1 MAPQLFRVYL
11 GGEGEV
17 PGVLNQQGP
26 WILHPAWR
34 SSGTSQT
41 LAELIADGHVFLI
54 CPNAAI
60 ALPNE
65 CIDEIIT
72 NSLPPIDDVTFL
84 GPTVQS
90 SEVRRILK
98 SGGEW
103 TDNGQTKY
111 VKP

>member
-1 MAPQLFRVYL
+1 MSLFRMNL
-11 GGEGEV
+11 GGEGEE

-26 WILHPAWR
+26 WVLHPTWR

-41 LAELIADGHVFLI
+41 LAELIAAGHVFLI
-54 CPNAAI
+54 CANAAI
-60 ALPNE
+60 ALP
-65 CIDEIIT
+65 DESVDEVIT
-72 NSLPPIDDVTFL
+72 NSLPPFDDVTFL

-90 SEVRRILK
+90 YEVRRILK